1 MGNVLCLL
9 GHVSRKQL
17 AKYQWEAQKIGKAS
31 FAYAWVL
38 DQTSEER
45 SRGVTMDIA
54 QTAFETPT
62 KRVSFAYFA
71 LALSSAKFFLF
82 GVAIE

>member
-1 MGNVLCLL
+1 MGNVLCQL
-9 GHVSRKQL
+9 GQVSGKQL

-45 SRGVTMDIA
+45 SRGITMDIA

-62 KRVSFAYFA
+62 KRVS
-71 LALSSAKFFLF
+71 
-82 GVAIE
+82 